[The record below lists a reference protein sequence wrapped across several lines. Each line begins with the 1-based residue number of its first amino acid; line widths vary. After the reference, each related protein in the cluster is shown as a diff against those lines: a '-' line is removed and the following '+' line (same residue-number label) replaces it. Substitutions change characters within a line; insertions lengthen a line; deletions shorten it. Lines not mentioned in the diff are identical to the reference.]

1 MRTILLVLIGI
12 VLTGPVQAQ
21 TQTEAVF
28 ELTREVESS
37 PETIEQEAE
46 TVAESKRYLREAPT
60 VGDPTVLIPGDLH
73 LDIADTPFILYLRS
87 TNHHTQVS
95 LESMKLDVSDEAIR
109 EAKAF
114 LQEVSSRATARS
126 G

>member
-1 MRTILLVLIGI
+1 MRKILLVLAGT
-12 VLTGPVQAQ
+12 LLAAPLQAQ
-21 TQTEAVF
+21 NQTKAVF

-37 PETIEQEAE
+37 PERVEQEAE
-46 TVAESKRYLREAPT
+46 TVAESKRYLREAAT
-60 VGDPTVLIPGDLH
+60 VGDPTVLIPGDLY
-73 LDIADTPFILYLRS
+73 LDIADTPFIFYLQS

-95 LESMKLDVSDEAIR
+95 LESMKLDVSEEATR

-114 LQEVSSRATARS
+114 LKEVSSRATGRS